1 MTIGKFLPTNIFR
14 VINRISS
21 VTDVSHCVILS
32 FNDISSFN
40 NTLSF
45 YDLWSFNSIVIL
57 SFNDISSLPLTVSSH
72 FVISRPFV
80 IQPNCLFVIRRRF
93 VISPC
98 NTRVSFDFF
107 SVGVFC
113 SDISYT
119 LFFSKD
125 QKSRIEWDR
134 VITA

>member
-21 VTDVSHCVILS
+21 VTDVSHCVIL
-32 FNDISSFN
+32 SFN

-98 NTRVSFDFF
+98 NMRLSFDLFF

-119 LFFSKD
+119 FFFQRTRKVAS
-125 QKSRIEWDR
+125 SGIEL
-134 VITA
+134 

>member
-1 MTIGKFLPTNIFR
+1 MTIGKFLATNLFR
-14 VINRISS
+14 VTNRISS

-45 YDLWSFNSIVIL
+45 FDLWSFNSIVIL
-57 SFNDISSLPLTVSSH
+57 SFSDISSLPLTVSLH

-80 IQPNCLFVIRRRF
+80 IQPNWLFVIRQHF

-98 NTRVSFDFF
+98 NTRLSFDFF
-107 SVGVFC
+107 QSGSFVRIKV
-113 SDISYT
+113 IH
-119 LFFSKD
+119 FFFQRTKKVAS
-125 QKSRIEWDR
+125 SGIEL
-134 VITA
+134 